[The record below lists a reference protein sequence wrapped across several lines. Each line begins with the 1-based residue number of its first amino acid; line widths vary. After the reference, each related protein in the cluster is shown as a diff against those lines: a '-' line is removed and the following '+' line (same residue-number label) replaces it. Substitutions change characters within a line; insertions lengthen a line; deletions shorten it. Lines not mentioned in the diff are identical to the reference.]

1 MHVSNADFKCL
12 SRLIYQ
18 KVGIKIPESKKTMLI
33 GRLSKR
39 LKALKLSTMREYCE
53 YLFTPEGRQL
63 EHVHF
68 LDVVTTNKTDF
79 YREPNHFEFLSASL
93 LPQWQDS
100 IDENRKFNIWS
111 AGCST
116 GEEPYTMAMVLNEYA
131 EATTR
136 QSFDYQII
144 ATDISTRV
152 LDHAKKAIYHSDR
165 IEPIPTPI
173 RKKYLQRSKNDT
185 SPLIRIGEQLRN
197 KVRFSRINFMNNS
210 FSLPNKMDAIFC
222 RNVII
227 YFDKTTQE
235 QLIQKFC
242 HNLQPGGYLFL
253 GHSESIHGF
262 NVPLDQIGPTVYQYN
277 G

>member
-1 MHVSNADFKCL
+1 MHVSNSDFKSL
-12 SRLIYQ
+12 SQLIYQ
-18 KVGIKIPESKKTMLI
+18 KVGIKIPESKKTMLL

-39 LKALKLSTMREYCE
+39 LKVLNISSIKDYCA
-53 YLFTPEGRQL
+53 YLFSSEGQHL

-93 LPQWQDS
+93 LPQWQDTLH
-100 IDENRKFNIWS
+100 ENRAFNIWS

-131 EATTR
+131 EATR
-136 QSFDYQII
+136 LQSFDYRIV

-165 IEPIPTPI
+165 IEPIPPPI
-173 RKKYLQRSKNDT
+173 RKKYLQRSKNNKNT
-185 SPLIRIGEQLRN
+185 LVRIGKQLRN
-197 KVRFSRINFMNNS
+197 KVRFGRINFMNS
-210 FSLPNKMDAIFC
+210 KFALPSQMDAIFC

-227 YFDKTTQE
+227 YFDKPTQE
-235 QLIQKFC
+235 KLIQKFC
-242 HNLQPGGYLFL
+242 QNLHPGGYLFL
-253 GHSESIHGF
+253 GHSESIHGY
-262 NVPLDQIGPTVYQYN
+262 NAPLKQVAPTIYQYQ